1 MGAWDLG
8 NFDNDDAMDFV
19 SDLTESD
26 DLELVHDAI
35 ESVVDNYIYIEGDE
49 AAKAL
54 VAGEVVALIK
64 GKPAD
69 TVPVTLMA
77 WQQAH
82 AFSLDDDL
90 QNRALEAVRRVMR
103 DSELEE
109 LWKES
114 DEYEAWLTLVEG
126 LIERLQ

>member
-1 MGAWDLG
+1 MGAWDIG

-19 SDLTESD
+19 SEITESD

-35 ESVVDNYIYIEGDE
+35 TSVIDNYIYIEGDE

-64 GKPAD
+64 GNPAEK
-69 TVPVTLMA
+69 VPDALKA
-77 WQQAH
+77 WQQEH
-82 AFSLDDDL
+82 KFSVDDDT
-90 QNRALEAVRRVMR
+90 QNRALEAVRRVLR
-103 DSELEE
+103 DSELQD
-109 LWKES
+109 LWEES
-114 DEYEAWLTLVEG
+114 DEYEAWLAVIEG